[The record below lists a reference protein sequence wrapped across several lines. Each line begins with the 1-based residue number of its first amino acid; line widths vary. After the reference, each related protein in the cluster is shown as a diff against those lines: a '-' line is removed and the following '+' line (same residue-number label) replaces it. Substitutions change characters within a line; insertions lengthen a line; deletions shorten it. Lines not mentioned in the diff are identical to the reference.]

1 MVYLVKYILARY
13 MPREVLYS
21 FRQKRG
27 MELAATR
34 TIRRKGN
41 FWIVPSQVGA
51 GFYTVDLRGEQPTC
65 SCPDYKKHYY
75 TCKHIYAAFYTQL
88 RDSK

>member
-1 MVYLVKYILARY
+1 
-13 MPREVLYS
+13 MPREVLYP

-34 TIRRKGN
+34 TIRKKGN
-41 FWIVPSQVGA
+41 LWIVPSQVGA
-51 GFYTVDLRGEQPTC
+51 GVYTVNLRGAQPTC
-65 SCPDYKKHYY
+65 SCPDYKKRYC